1 MYLSKSIWTQRKA
14 IHTKIAWLYAGN
26 LSIGEKNHNPT
37 EKLYHTQSWGGGGKK
52 GKKNKKRKRE
62 AKQKK
67 VSCVHLHVFVCTFIN
82 ISQSV
87 FACYLLPATHLKAEA
102 SRDRPQR
109 AVFT

>member
-1 MYLSKSIWTQRKA
+1 MPAISALGKKITIQLKSFTIP
-14 IHTKIAWLYAGN
+14 N
-26 LSIGEKNHNPT
+26 LGA
-37 EKLYHTQSWGGGGKK
+37 GGGKK